1 MTKRQKA
8 ICERLG
14 WHVQLDGN
22 EIMLEQ
28 YSPLGEYC
36 CFYAEKK
43 RFAASISEYAENFD
57 ADEHA
62 TMWIENRH
70 SVKGVPQS
78 VRALIDDADA
88 IQEMLTELSEQ
99 INKTIRS

>member
-1 MTKRQKA
+1 
-8 ICERLG
+8 
-14 WHVQLDGN
+14 
-22 EIMLEQ
+22 MLEQ